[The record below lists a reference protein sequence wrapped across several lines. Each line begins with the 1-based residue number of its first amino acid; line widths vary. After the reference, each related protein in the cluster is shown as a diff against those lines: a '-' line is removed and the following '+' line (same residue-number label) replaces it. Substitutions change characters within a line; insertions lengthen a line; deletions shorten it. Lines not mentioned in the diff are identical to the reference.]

1 MMRTFHTPRLMG
13 RAACVADS
21 EEVWRAATESLA
33 ELERWVPW
41 AREVQTLE
49 ASRLYARE
57 CEAGFILGSLYD
69 FNAFLPDGT
78 LVSKVAAWPAAGAP
92 ELLELG
98 YWRRSGYAG
107 LGYGREAVL
116 GLMRWCLA
124 QVGVS
129 RFRIRCDE
137 ANAASRHLAEAL
149 GFSSVHVCEEDFY
162 GTLRRQHL
170 YEREVLR

>member
-1 MMRTFHTPRLMG
+1 MELVPQDLSDLLARMYAESRINEAVFALPRKKWYL
-13 RAACVADS
+13 
-21 EEVWRAATESLA
+21 
-33 ELERWVPW
+33 
-41 AREVQTLE
+41 
-49 ASRLYARE
+49 
-57 CEAGFILGSLYD
+57 
-69 FNAFLPDGT
+69 
-78 LVSKVAAWPAAGAP
+78 PAAGGP

-124 QVGVS
+124 QLGVG

-149 GFSSVHVCEEDFY
+149 GFSSVHVYEEDFY
-162 GTLRRQHL
+162 GVPRRQHL